1 MLDGRIKES
10 EDAHQAALQKERDEL
25 SRVKAELEKLKKE
38 KEDATVALAEEKR
51 IRIETEQRANSVAQ
65 RLEELKTKP
74 NEWRELLAQLDS
86 EMACKPLFLLSYTF
100 IPCTR

>member
-25 SRVKAELEKLKKE
+25 SQVKAELEKLKKE
-38 KEDATVALAEEKR
+38 MEDVTVALAEEKR

-74 NEWRELLAQLDS
+74 NQWRELLAQLDS
-86 EMACKPLFLLSYTF
+86 EMACKPLFLLSHTF